1 MSKEEETCW
10 EASRLLEEAHDSS
23 IRMSTTSTTISQIS
37 RTTISAS
44 APSAPAPAPAAPF
57 PSQIPSL
64 RWSAR
69 QSSGPLPWEIVL
81 VLALATILSA
91 NKRPPDAAHMLPNH
105 QAGRSVIEAERT
117 MRCHLRDPVQ
127 GSNRHVAGRPPHQTA
142 VWTTDGLACELAS
155 TINRR
160 ATGVMPAVAGSA
172 QQVDSNPTI
181 DNTMRADWSGK
192 GMCRAVAPSTPMR
205 RRSPKATDTNVPWR
219 DGWMGG
225 FLSSGGCKEPVGLL
239 TPSGLLGSNHLRC
252 QPPQALWSASIRS
265 HNAPFPGDANVDDQ
279 IQRIPQAASPVLM
292 ERFADN
298 GRCLDATNVTSANMA
313 LTISPPARSKNP
325 VSGFRWEHLSFSALS
340 AAS

>member
-23 IRMSTTSTTISQIS
+23 IRMSTTSTTISRIS

-81 VLALATILSA
+81 VLALATILSP

-105 QAGRSVIEAERT
+105 QAGRSVIGAERT
-117 MRCHLRDPVQ
+117 MRCHPRDPVQ

-172 QQVDSNPTI
+172 QQVDSNPTM

-192 GMCRAVAPSTPMR
+192 GMCRAVAPSTPMP
-205 RRSPKATDTNVPWR
+205 RRSPKPTDTNGSLARWV
-219 DGWMGG
+219 DGWIFVIWWMQRARRTPHPIWAPGVEP
-225 FLSSGGCKEPVGLL
+225 SSLL
-239 TPSGLLGSNHLRC
+239 TPTGFVECLHSQPQRPVPRGRQCRRSNSTDPSGC
-252 QPPQALWSASIRS
+252 EP
-265 HNAPFPGDANVDDQ
+265 
-279 IQRIPQAASPVLM
+279 
-292 ERFADN
+292 RFD
-298 GRCLDATNVTSANMA
+298 GTFC
-313 LTISPPARSKNP
+313 
-325 VSGFRWEHLSFSALS
+325 
-340 AAS
+340 